1 MSQRKTPRSTSAPTS
16 AAKSGTGRSGNRATG
31 SSAGSSRAAA
41 PASAPADSAADP
53 TARPTAKRT
62 GSPSAATAKPVD
74 GTRSRP
80 SGTVS
85 VRKAPKG
92 GPGTAPAAAAAGSG
106 SGGTGS
112 RGPTSRGPTKRP
124 GKSIV
129 NQKQTP
135 WGLIVTTI
143 VVVIFAA
150 GIVTYA
156 VTRPH
161 ANSTP
166 YLNELADAK
175 KISGITFRQEPNRN
189 HLSGIIQ
196 YDSSPPVGG
205 NHSPVWADC
214 SGTIYPAQIANENA
228 VHAMEHG
235 AVWITY
241 RPGLANSQVAKL
253 QGMVNGIDR
262 MLMTPY
268 AGLKTNI
275 SLQAWGYQLFVD
287 NASDPRIEQ
296 FIDTLRLNPK
306 TTPENGASCDNPTF
320 KASPSTPGHPT
331 DS

>member
-1 MSQRKTPRSTSAPTS
+1 MSQRKTPRPTSAPTS
-16 AAKSGTGRSGNRATG
+16 RSTSGTGRSGNRAATP
-31 SSAGSSRAAA
+31 SAGSSRAAA
-41 PASAPADSAADP
+41 PASASADSAADA
-53 TARPTAKRT
+53 TARPTAKRPA
-62 GSPSAATAKPVD
+62 SPSAATAKPED

-80 SGTVS
+80 SDAAVS
-85 VRKAPKG
+85 TRKPAPKG
-92 GPGTAPAAAAAGSG
+92 GAGAASAGAG
-106 SGGTGS
+106 QGS
-112 RGPTSRGPTKRP
+112 RGPGSRGPTKRP

-135 WGLIVTTI
+135 WALIVTT
-143 VVVIFAA
+143 VLVVIFAA
-150 GIVTYA
+150 AIVTYA

-161 ANSTP
+161 SSSTP

-175 KISGITFRQEPNRN
+175 KISGVTFRQEPNRN
-189 HLSGIIQ
+189 HLSGLIN

-214 SGTIYPAQIANENA
+214 SGTIYPSAIANENA

-241 RPGLANSQVAKL
+241 KPGLAKDQVAKL
-253 QGMVNGIDR
+253 QGMVNGTDR
-262 MLMTPY
+262 MLMSPY
-268 AGLKTNI
+268 PGLKTNI

-320 KASPSTPGHPT
+320 KLSPSTPGHPT